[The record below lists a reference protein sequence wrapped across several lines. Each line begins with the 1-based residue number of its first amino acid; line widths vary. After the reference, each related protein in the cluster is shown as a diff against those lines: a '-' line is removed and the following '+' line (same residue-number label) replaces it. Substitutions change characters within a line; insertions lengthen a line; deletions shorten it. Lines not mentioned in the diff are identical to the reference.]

1 MTRKALSLPLRS
13 GAEWGLRAALALGAA
28 ALGYSSITHT
38 VAYSLRSSA
47 TQLAHA
53 LAPNDGRI
61 TALLAEQMSGPKA
74 SATDRQQ
81 ANILA
86 SEALRQE
93 PTAVPAVS
101 TLGIN
106 AQTRGDTAA
115 ARRIFVQSN
124 ALSRRDVRTRL
135 WAIEDAVVREDI
147 PDTLRNYDIALRTSR
162 AMPDLLFPVLA
173 GAIGDAN
180 IRSGLVKIL
189 SRRPLWMPQWI
200 VYISG
205 NGPDAREAVALFG
218 ALDRARV
225 SIPYD
230 ARSALLRRLVGQG
243 LVEEAWSFYAAST
256 RNADR
261 RMSRDP
267 NFHADYA
274 VPSPFDWTAIQDNG
288 ISSSIQRG
296 QSGGIFDF
304 TASAGMGGPM
314 LLQMQML
321 PPGRYVIEGTST
333 GIDPSEPSRP
343 YWRLACTSGRE
354 LGRVDIP
361 ADPAAKGQFR
371 GYFDVPM
378 GCTTQYLTLVAR
390 ASSQVSGMSGQITR
404 SFLHPAKR

>member
-1 MTRKALSLPLRS
+1 MTRRALSRPRRS
-13 GAEWGLRAALALGAA
+13 GAEWGVRTALALGAA
-28 ALGYSSITHT
+28 ALAYGSITHT
-38 VAYSLRSSA
+38 LAYSLRASA

-53 LAPNDGRI
+53 LAPSDGRI
-61 TALLAEQMSGPKA
+61 TALLAEQMSGPEA
-74 SATDRQQ
+74 SATDRRQ

-86 SEALRQE
+86 SEALREE

-106 AQTRGDTAA
+106 AQIHGDTAA
-115 ARRIFVQSN
+115 ARRIFAQSD

-135 WAIEDAVVREDI
+135 WAIEDAVGRQDI
-147 PDTLRNYDIALRTSR
+147 PETLRNYDIALRTSR

-173 GAIGDAN
+173 GAIGDPN
-180 IRSGLVKIL
+180 IRAGLVKIL
-189 SRRPLWMPQWI
+189 SSRPLWLPQWI

-205 NGPDAREAVALFG
+205 NGPNARDAVALFR
-218 ALDRARV
+218 ALDQARV
-225 SIPYD
+225 PIPYD

-243 LVEEAWSFYAAST
+243 LVEEAWAFYAAST

-267 NFHADYA
+267 QFQADHA
-274 VPSPFDWTAIQDNG
+274 VPSPFDWTAIQDNS
-288 ISSSIQRG
+288 IASSIQRG
-296 QSGGIFDF
+296 QRGGIFDF

-354 LGRVDIP
+354 LGRVGIP
-361 ADPAAKGQFR
+361 ADPAAQGQFR
-371 GYFDVPM
+371 GNFDVPM
-378 GCTTQYLTLVAR
+378 GCATQYLTLVAR
-390 ASSQVSGMSGQITR
+390 ASSQTSGVSGQITR
-404 SFLHPAKR
+404 AFLHPVKL

>member
-1 MTRKALSLPLRS
+1 MTRRALSLPRRS

-28 ALGYSSITHT
+28 ALGYNSVTHT
-38 VAYSLRSSA
+38 VAYSLRSGA
-47 TQLAHA
+47 IQLAHA

-106 AQTRGDTAA
+106 AQIRGDTAA
-115 ARRIFVQSN
+115 ARKIFVQSN

-135 WAIEDAVVREDI
+135 WAIEDAVAREDI
-147 PDTLRNYDIALRTSR
+147 PGTLRNYDIALRTSR
-162 AMPDLLFPVLA
+162 AMPEVLFPILGV
-173 GAIGDAN
+173 AISDTN
-180 IRSGLVKIL
+180 IRSGLVRIL

-200 VYISG
+200 VYISS
-205 NGPDAREAVALFG
+205 NGPDARAAVALFR
-218 ALDRARV
+218 ALDRAQV

-230 ARSALLRRLVGQG
+230 ARSALLRRLIGQG

-267 NFHADYA
+267 NFQSDYA

-296 QSGGIFDF
+296 QSGGVFDF

-333 GIDPSEPSRP
+333 GIDPSELSRP

-361 ADPAAKGQFR
+361 SDPAAQGQFR

-390 ASSQVSGMSGQITR
+390 ASSQVSGISGQVTR
-404 SFLHPAKR
+404 SLLHPAKL